1 MLFQDNESRHLEDQS
16 RERYQAMKRE
26 RMVKEQLQPKGIKH
40 QATVES
46 MLTVPRHR
54 FVSEKFQ
61 DMAYQDT
68 ALPIDKE
75 QTISQPYIV
84 GLMTEAL
91 QPTPDD
97 KILEIGTGFGYAA
110 AVLAEIVDKVYT
122 VERHQDLA
130 QQAKARFESLGYEN
144 ITLRIGDGTK
154 GWAEYAPFDGITVAA
169 GAPVV
174 PESLANQLVT
184 GGRIVIPVGKKEGVQ
199 ELMLLKKKANGK
211 LARRSLGQVRFV
223 PLVGDEGWDKGR

>member
-1 MLFQDNESRHLEDQS
+1 MLFQDN
-16 RERYQAMKRE
+16 ERYQAMKRE
-26 RMVKEQLQPKGIKH
+26 RMVKEQLQPKGIRH

-46 MLTVPRHR
+46 MLTVPRHK
-54 FVSEKFQ
+54 FVSERFQ

-91 QPTPDD
+91 QPSSGD
-97 KILEIGTGFGYAA
+97 KVLEIGTGSGYAA
-110 AVLAEIVDKVYT
+110 AVLAEIVDEVYT

-130 QQAKARFESLGYEN
+130 QQAEDRFELLGYEN
-144 ITLRIGDGTK
+144 IRLRVGDGTK
-154 GWAEYAPFDGITVAA
+154 GWVEYAPYDGITIAA

-174 PESLANQLVT
+174 PESLADQLVT
-184 GGRIVIPVGKKEGVQ
+184 GGRLVIPVGRKEGVQ
-199 ELMLLKKKANGK
+199 ELMLLKKKADGK
-211 LARRSLGQVRFV
+211 LARSSLGQVRFV
-223 PLVGDEGWDKGR
+223 PLVGEEGWNKGR